1 MVCQRSS
8 KGFIKEKE
16 TNGLLSK
23 FGIKTLMSNV
33 PILADIFFK
42 DTKWINKFLLVG
54 DKYMSETHLNE
65 SGLWIVD
72 HLLKT
77 I

>member
-23 FGIKTLMSNV
+23 FRIKTLMSNV

-42 DTKWINKFLLVG
+42 DTKWIK
-54 DKYMSETHLNE
+54 
-65 SGLWIVD
+65 
-72 HLLKT
+72 
-77 I
+77 

>member
-1 MVCQRSS
+1 MRVSKTSNKKQCFYQNLQYTMVKKIVNGKKLVFQRSS

-33 PILADIFFK
+33 PILADIFLN
-42 DTKWINKFLLVG
+42 IQ
-54 DKYMSETHLNE
+54 SE
-65 SGLWIVD
+65 
-72 HLLKT
+72 
-77 I
+77 

>member
-1 MVCQRSS
+1 MVKKIVNGKKLVFQRSS

-33 PILADIFFK
+33 PILADIFLN
-42 DTKWINKFLLVG
+42 IQ
-54 DKYMSETHLNE
+54 SE
-65 SGLWIVD
+65 
-72 HLLKT
+72 
-77 I
+77 